1 MNMKKPIVFY
11 KMEASGNDFV
21 VIDNRKKTVRDV
33 IKFTREI
40 CDRHKSAG
48 ADGVLFIE
56 TSRRADFKMRIVNAD
71 GSEAEMCGNGSR
83 CVALYAHKVMKLPAK
98 FLMET
103 LAGLIGADVGKQK
116 IRVRLSDPKDF
127 KPRAV
132 LKADGEPLSLRS
144 GAAESPAVPGG
155 VAVGDGTDWQYYFV
169 NTGVP
174 HAVIF
179 VEDIANFPVQTIGE
193 KIRYHENFKPA
204 GTNVNFVQITDKD
217 AISVRT
223 YERGV
228 GETQACG
235 TGVTASAL
243 ISAVSGRTR
252 PPVKVKT
259 LGGEIL
265 AVDFKLDSSGV
276 RDVYL
281 EGKANFIYKGTLSH
295 D

>member
-1 MNMKKPIVFY
+1 VSMKKPMVFY

-21 VIDNRKKTVRDV
+21 VVDNRKKAVRDV
-33 IKFTREI
+33 VKFTRAI
-40 CDRHKSAG
+40 CDRHKGVG

-56 TSRRADFKMRIVNAD
+56 SSRKADFKMRIVNAD

-83 CVALYAHKVMKLPAK
+83 CVALYAHEVMKLPSK

-103 LAGLIGADVGKQK
+103 LAGLIGADVKKQTV
-116 IRVRLSDPKDF
+116 RVKLSDPKDF
-127 KPRAV
+127 KPRG
-132 LKADGEPLSLRS
+132 LLNADN
-144 GAAESPAVPGG
+144 
-155 VAVGDGTDWQYYFV
+155 TDWQYYSV

-179 VEDIANFPVQTIGE
+179 VEDIANFPVQNIGE
-193 KIRYHENFKPA
+193 KIRYHDHFKPA
-204 GTNVNFVQITDKD
+204 GTNVNFVQVTDKN
-217 AISVRT
+217 AVSVRT

-259 LGGEIL
+259 LGGDIL
-265 AVDFKLDSSGV
+265 TVDFKLDSSGV

>member
-1 MNMKKPIVFY
+1 VIVKKPLSFY

-21 VIDNRKKTVRDV
+21 VIDNRRKAVREAKKFAV
-33 IKFTREI
+33 EI
-40 CDRHKSAG
+40 CDRHRGVG
-48 ADGVLFIE
+48 ADGVLLIE
-56 TSRRADFKMRIVNAD
+56 SSRKADFKMRILNAD

-83 CVALYAHKVMKLPAK
+83 CVALYARQVMKLPAK

-103 LAGLIGADVGKQK
+103 LAGPIGADVKK
-116 IRVRLSDPKDF
+116 DLIRVKLSDPKEF
-127 KPRAV
+127 KSQAV
-132 LKADGEPLSLRS
+132 LNADGT
-144 GAAESPAVPGG
+144 A
-155 VAVGDGTDWQYYFV
+155 WQYYFV

-174 HAVIF
+174 HVVIF
-179 VEDIANFPVQTIGE
+179 VEDITNFPVHTIGE
-193 KIRYHENFKPA
+193 KIRFHEVFKPA
-204 GTNVNFVQITDKD
+204 GTNVNFVQVTGTN

-235 TGVTASAL
+235 TGVTAAAL
-243 ISAVSGRTR
+243 ISAVSGRCR

-265 AVDFKLDSSGV
+265 TVDFKLDSSGV

-281 EGKANFIYKGTLSH
+281 EGKANFIYKGTLS
-295 D
+295 